1 MDSQPQTKRLTLMPE
16 WRDNRLSFVA
26 SIKPSPG
33 GAEAARPQLDSPLT
47 QQARPDVFEQ
57 KVVGL
62 YKHLFTDS
70 HDEDIPSGFW
80 AELFLL
86 PPNLPRLRELLE
98 ETHADDLLHIQ
109 QPLHQLLV
117 QSIAAIK
124 LGRAPADEHA
134 LDTLTV
140 YFTAILAKRYTN
152 PSSDI
157 IEVLAGLDNIDAI
170 FHSLVASLDDVI
182 KNDNRTTS
190 TRLKAV
196 RTAVAVVSGG
206 YQTAVVSY
214 FVHNDFF
221 PSLTQ
226 LIQHLAEPIQASN
239 PLLLLGLLANHGKF
253 ESHNPYRTRFAD
265 FVHDETMTRIV
276 ESVGQTCMLLR
287 EKYIAIQ
294 DDTPVGWSVGNTL
307 SYVGLGA
314 LAGAKPAQPVLTEE
328 QQRELFAEQPSPET
342 SSLMTVYDFTTANKL
357 FCRHF
362 VTQEAT
368 DKEQAAPFSL
378 FLSFTS
384 YLYQHAYRSSRAASY
399 AYLTLLTLLALVE
412 DTAIAKHLC
421 EITASVRLCRQRPP
435 LLPLPKGD
443 RSYAASIIDLLVDG
457 MNHNLRKRLDTAFYT
472 QTLTVLTR
480 MLTYLTKSR
489 TKLQYHWSELWR
501 SLLSFVRFLNQYA
514 DDIRT
519 LPGSTQMVQALV
531 DLLALA
537 LTGGEAILP
546 DAAAYDDLFYKL
558 LESGDALI
566 KLRETYHL
574 GKPDDK
580 QAAINTLIGVSQHYA
595 ELIESQKAKKEHLSP
610 REVQKIIRQ
619 GYDTLN
625 VEAKDGDQA
634 QQVRGFREADHRS
647 ELKKIVRVV
656 MADAVVVVRAF

>member
-1 MDSQPQTKRLTLMPE
+1 MDPQPQTKRLTLMPE

-62 YKHLFTDS
+62 YKHLFTDTR
-70 HDEDIPSGFW
+70 DEDIPSGFW
-80 AELFLL
+80 AEVFLL
-86 PPNLPRLRELLE
+86 PPNLPQLRELLE
-98 ETHADDLLHIQ
+98 EADSDDLLHIQ
-109 QPLHQLLV
+109 QPLHQLLI
-117 QSIAAIK
+117 QSIAATK

-134 LDTLTV
+134 LD
-140 YFTAILAKRYTN
+140 
-152 PSSDI
+152 
-157 IEVLAGLDNIDAI
+157 VLAGLDNVDAI
-170 FHSLVASLDDVI
+170 FHSLVASLDDVV
-182 KNDNRTTS
+182 KNDDRTTS

-196 RTAVAVVSGG
+196 RTAIAVVSGG
-206 YQTAVVSY
+206 YQTALVSY

-226 LIQHLAEPIQASN
+226 LIQHLAEPIQASD

-265 FVHDETMTRIV
+265 FVHDETMIKIV
-276 ESVGQTCMLLR
+276 ESVGQTSSLLR
-287 EKYIAIQ
+287 AKYIAIQ
-294 DDTPVGWSVGNTL
+294 DDTPVGWSVGSTL

-342 SSLMTVYDFTTANKL
+342 NSLMTVYDFTTANKL

-368 DKEQAAPFSL
+368 DKEQAAPFSS

-399 AYLTLLTLLALVE
+399 TYLTLLILLVLVE
-412 DTAIAKHLC
+412 DTAIAKQLC
-421 EITASVRLCRQRPP
+421 EITAPVRLCRQRPP
-435 LLPLPKGD
+435 LLPLPKGE
-443 RSYAASIIDLLVDG
+443 RSYAASIIGSLVDG

-472 QTLTVLTR
+472 QILTVLIR
-480 MLTYLTKSR
+480 ILTYLTKSR
-489 TKLQYHWSELWR
+489 TKLVYHWSELWR

-531 DLLALA
+531 DLLSLA

-558 LESGDALI
+558 LESGDALV
-566 KLRETYHL
+566 KLRDTYHL

-595 ELIESQKAKKEHLSP
+595 EFIESQKAKKEHLSP

-634 QQVRGFREADHRS
+634 QVRGFREADHRS

-656 MADAVVVVRAF
+656 VADAVVVVRAS

>member
-62 YKHLFTDS
+62 YKHLFTDTR
-70 HDEDIPSGFW
+70 DEDIPSGFW

-86 PPNLPRLRELLE
+86 PPNLPQLRELLE
-98 ETHADDLLHIQ
+98 EADSDDLLHIQ
-109 QPLHQLLV
+109 QPLHQLLI
-117 QSIAAIK
+117 QSIAATK

-134 LDTLTV
+134 LD
-140 YFTAILAKRYTN
+140 
-152 PSSDI
+152 
-157 IEVLAGLDNIDAI
+157 VLAGLDNIDAI

-182 KNDNRTTS
+182 NNDDRTIS

-196 RTAVAVVSGG
+196 RTAIAVVSGG
-206 YQTAVVSY
+206 YQTALVSY

-226 LIQHLAEPIQASN
+226 LIQHLAEPIQASD

-253 ESHNPYRTRFAD
+253 ESHNPYRTRFAE
-265 FVHDETMTRIV
+265 FVHDETMEKIV
-276 ESVGQTCMLLR
+276 ESVGQTSSLLR
-287 EKYIAIQ
+287 AKYIAIQ
-294 DDTPVGWSVGNTL
+294 DDTPVGWSMGNTL

-342 SSLMTVYDFTTANKL
+342 SSLMTVYDFATANKL

-378 FLSFTS
+378 FLSHIS
-384 YLYQHAYRSSRAASY
+384 YLYQHAYRSARAASY
-399 AYLTLLTLLALVE
+399 AYLTLLTLLVLVE
-412 DTAIAKHLC
+412 DTAIAKQLC
-421 EITASVRLCRQRPP
+421 EITAPIRLCRQRPP

-472 QTLTVLTR
+472 QTLTVMTR

-514 DDIRT
+514 EDIRT
-519 LPGSTQMVQALV
+519 LPGSTHMVQALV

-558 LESGDALI
+558 LESGDALV
-566 KLRETYHL
+566 KLRDTYQL
-574 GKPDDK
+574 GKSGDK

-634 QQVRGFREADHRS
+634 QVRGFREADHRS

-656 MADAVVVVRAF
+656 VADAVVVIRAS